1 MRWTKKTYL
10 QLQFQCKT
18 GIRPGPL
25 RCCGSVDGSWRCTS
39 DQPPPTSGTTTERK
53 KMIGEKNKY
62 NIYTLL
68 FSTFTGD
75 SAVQMISPDA
85 GKRCHRNFI
94 RLEDRRSM
102 ADAGCKCL
110 KNTSLLRHCEGRVRG
125 NRSKTS
131 SS

>member
-1 MRWTKKTYL
+1 
-10 QLQFQCKT
+10 
-18 GIRPGPL
+18 
-25 RCCGSVDGSWRCTS
+25 
-39 DQPPPTSGTTTERK
+39 
-53 KMIGEKNKY
+53 MIGEKNKY